1 MCGYHGSLLA
11 LWLIASHDRAWILCW
26 CANYECLGLKISSYF
41 YNKPQESVSQ
51 VKVLVCAIP
60 IWAWITVRLRGAQC
74 GKPNQSHHPSN
85 HQLYRGS
92 LKNHRHKVILTH
104 LAAGTASGEDIFARR
119 AKSTPLVVMVLS
131 LGSSNRCLNP
141 NTLGIPIY
149 AHGLLLDILDNSW
162 SLTWKHSRNTYKL
175 PKLFKTE
182 LQLRNTLSLDKLLK
196 QGTEQVA
203 NLKHVEMSFF
213 LFGNPEKLGVSPA
226 KFLSSWYPDY
236 TLRHR
241 SWWFKNIWNPSGNF
255 SPFFEFYR
263 KCFGG

>member
-1 MCGYHGSLLA
+1 MPRLSEQSFQAWSLETSSSHWSCSLSHRWHLQRGGNSWKKGRVSSAQICQTPWCHGSLEKVALLGTQNDQPMCGYHGSLLA

-74 GKPNQSHHPSN
+74 GKPNQSHHPNN

-149 AHGLLLDILDNSW
+149 AHGLLLDILDN
-162 SLTWKHSRNTYKL
+162 LGGKK
-175 PKLFKTE
+175 
-182 LQLRNTLSLDKLLK
+182 
-196 QGTEQVA
+196 G
-203 NLKHVEMSFF
+203 NL
-213 LFGNPEKLGVSPA
+213 
-226 KFLSSWYPDY
+226 
-236 TLRHR
+236 
-241 SWWFKNIWNPSGNF
+241 I
-255 SPFFEFYR
+255 
-263 KCFGG
+263 